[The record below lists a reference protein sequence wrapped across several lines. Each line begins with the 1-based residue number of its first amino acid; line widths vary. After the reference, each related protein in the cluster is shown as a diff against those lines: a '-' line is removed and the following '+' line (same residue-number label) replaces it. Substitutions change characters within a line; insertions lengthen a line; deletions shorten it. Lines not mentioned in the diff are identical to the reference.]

1 MKKFIAC
8 CLLLIVGVPVFAQT
22 YEMRNFDIPERKTT
36 ETLTEKEKGE
46 SIVLLNDDRTYEFAR
61 NPKEELELFYSRY
74 VRVHINE
81 QSMVEAYNKIY
92 IPVAS
97 PEDLVTLHA
106 RTIRKDGKSF
116 DMLKGDM
123 KLVNEEGQNYMILAV
138 EGLEKDA
145 ELEYFFTTKD
155 EVRVFLTERLQTR
168 SYSRKAT
175 LNIISPEYLIFEVKT
190 YNGNTTVSDTVKNE
204 KRWVTVTSG
213 ALNPLDDDEKY
224 SYYSANVLRA
234 EIKLAK
240 NTSVGTNR
248 MYTWDDAGGRFYEV
262 FHARDKSDP
271 KEADKLI
278 SKIGLKNES
287 QENQV
292 RKIEQFM
299 KANVMVNENNEE
311 ETIKLMLSRKYGSTN
326 QIIKTYILLFEK
338 LNIPY
343 ELVITCNRSGS
354 QFDADFDTWSFLDEY
369 FFYFPF
375 SNKYMDPTNIAFR
388 YGFIPALFMDNNGLF
403 IKNLKIGDVES
414 GVSSVKRIEPVSG
427 KLNFD
432 NMNADI
438 TLSADNS
445 KGTVKIN
452 REMNGYADNTIRAI
466 YFYSNEEDRK
476 KVAEEF
482 MKSCGGEGAEV
493 NQISA
498 QNFDMN
504 SDEMLK
510 PFVLKATVESTG
522 LVEEAGN
529 TILFKIGQVIGQQME
544 MYQEHARQNPI
555 DLDYAHNYR
564 RTLNFSV
571 PAGYQLKG
579 LEKLNM
585 NITTDDKSMGFIS
598 SYKMEGDKLVV
609 TVDEYYNVTRLPVSA
624 YEPFRKV
631 INAAADFNK
640 IKLVLEKK

>member
-1 MKKFIAC
+1 
-8 CLLLIVGVPVFAQT
+8 
-22 YEMRNFDIPERKTT
+22 
-36 ETLTEKEKGE
+36 
-46 SIVLLNDDRTYEFAR
+46 
-61 NPKEELELFYSRY
+61 
-74 VRVHINE
+74 
-81 QSMVEAYNKIY
+81 
-92 IPVAS
+92 
-97 PEDLVTLHA
+97 
-106 RTIRKDGKSF
+106 
-116 DMLKGDM
+116 
-123 KLVNEEGQNYMILAV
+123 
-138 EGLEKDA
+138 
-145 ELEYFFTTKD
+145 
-155 EVRVFLTERLQTR
+155 
-168 SYSRKAT
+168 
-175 LNIISPEYLIFEVKT
+175 
-190 YNGNTTVSDTVKNE
+190 
-204 KRWVTVTSG
+204 
-213 ALNPLDDDEKY
+213 
-224 SYYSANVLRA
+224 
-234 EIKLAK
+234 
-240 NTSVGTNR
+240 
-248 MYTWDDAGGRFYEV
+248 
-262 FHARDKSDP
+262 
-271 KEADKLI
+271 
-278 SKIGLKNES
+278 
-287 QENQV
+287 
-292 RKIEQFM
+292 
-299 KANVMVNENNEE
+299 
-311 ETIKLMLSRKYGSTN
+311 
-326 QIIKTYILLFEK
+326 
-338 LNIPY
+338 
-343 ELVITCNRSGS
+343 
-354 QFDADFDTWSFLDEY
+354 
-369 FFYFPF
+369 
-375 SNKYMDPTNIAFR
+375 MDPTNIAFR

-414 GVSSVKRIEPVSG
+414 GVSSVKRIEPVPG

-445 KGTVKIN
+445 KATVKIN

-498 QNFDMN
+498 ENFNMN

-529 TILFKIGQVIGQQME
+529 TILLKIGQVIGQQME

-555 DLDYAHNYR
+555 DLDYAHNYK

-598 SYKMEGDKLVV
+598 TYKMEGDKLVV
-609 TVDEYYNVTRLPVSA
+609 VVDEYYNVTKLPMSA